1 MLVSEASRGAGR
13 GSYPELGP
21 CPTHRRAGGEKALP
35 TDPAIIFANMLQRHE
50 TEYDDFVR
58 SVSFAAAGDII
69 HFADAL
75 AMVRHLVAIF
85 LQPPA

>member
-1 MLVSEASRGAGR
+1 
-13 GSYPELGP
+13 
-21 CPTHRRAGGEKALP
+21 
-35 TDPAIIFANMLQRHE
+35 MLQRHE

-75 AMVRHLVAIF
+75 AMARHLVAIF